1 MATWPFYAKFLADGF
16 SVRRESALMR
26 TDMETGP
33 AKQARVRSRVLV
45 QRSGS
50 ILLETKAEY
59 LAFVAWFAN
68 DISEGAS
75 WFDWTD
81 PVDGVLKTAR
91 IAASEGLE
99 QSPLAALRAW
109 RVRLT
114 IETWG

>member
-1 MATWPFYAKFLADGF
+1 MATWPTYAKFLADDF
-16 SVRRESALMR
+16 AVRRESALRR

-45 QRSGS
+45 QRSGQV
-50 ILLETKAEY
+50 LLESKADY
-59 LAFVAWFAN
+59 LAFIDWYAE
-68 DISEGAS
+68 DIAEGAA

-81 PVDGVLKTAR
+81 PVDNTLKTAR
-91 IAASEGLE
+91 IVAADLE
-99 QSPLAALRAW
+99 QTPLAALTIW